1 MATGVHDDNRA
12 IIESAAT
19 TPAVRPVQPRHFQKR
34 YSGRHAVTPD
44 LIVDGSWFRDTE
56 GRNVLLRGVNLGG
69 SSKTPRTVD
78 DGRLSFVGR
87 PFPLEEADEHY
98 ARLAYWGMNVV
109 RLLVPWEAIEHS
121 APGVHDVE
129 YLDYLAAILSKA
141 LDHGISVFIDPH
153 QDVWSTAS
161 GGSGAP
167 SWTLDRVGFD
177 VFNLDASEAAL
188 FSRPGR
194 IGYKPVM
201 WHTNAYRLA
210 SATMYTLFFAGD
222 RLAPRT
228 RIGGQSAQGFLQDR
242 FIESFI
248 RVAEITNDLPNVIG
262 FGTPNEPRPGYIGL
276 ERLSD
281 RIPEDRGP
289 ALTAF
294 DAMSIPA
301 GFTKTV
307 KMFERRGADI
317 VETDDV
323 ILNRAEVSAWKHE
336 DADIWRHHGVWDID
350 SHGRPEL
357 LVDDY
362 FKNLRPFADGISPFA
377 ERYAKAIRHVH
388 PDTAIFLE
396 GAPHTAERL
405 AWHGAKPVVNASH
418 WYDIAI
424 VRSWKYDPEFT
435 IEWGTHKPVYG
446 REAVQSSYEEQVRR
460 YVTQSETELDGAP
473 TFLGEFGIP
482 FNIDD
487 SMAYRTGDFS
497 SHIEIL
503 NRYYNALDASL
514 VHATLWDYNPDN
526 TNNGGDD
533 WNECDFSV
541 FSVDQVSTAPESYAE
556 LDRGGRAVEGF
567 CRPRLVTTPGHPIKQ
582 RFDMQTRSFSLT
594 VDIEAG
600 APHPTIVYV
609 PRLQYPQ
616 GFTTTMTSGDSGWD
630 ATTQQLTWANH
641 AEGHQTISVSP
652 TLETAHE
659 SEGP

>member
-1 MATGVHDDNRA
+1 MTSELT
-12 IIESAAT
+12 I
-19 TPAVRPVQPRHFQKR
+19 
-34 YSGRHAVTPD
+34 
-44 LIVDGSWFRDTE
+44 DGAWFRDPQS
-56 GRNVLLRGVNLGG
+56 RNVLLRGVNLGG
-69 SSKTPRTVD
+69 SSKMPRTVD
-78 DGRLSFVGR
+78 EGRLSFVGR
-87 PFPLEEADEHY
+87 PFPLEEADKHF

-129 YLDYLAAILSKA
+129 YLDYLAAILAKA
-141 LDHGISVFIDPH
+141 RDHGISILIDPH

-167 SWTLDRVGFD
+167 SWTLDLAGFD
-177 VFNLDASEAAL
+177 VPNLDTSEAAL
-188 FSRPGR
+188 LSRPGR
-194 IGYKPVM
+194 VGYKPVM

-222 RLAPRT
+222 QLAPQT
-228 RIGGQSAQGFLQDR
+228 RIEGQSAQKFLQDR

-248 RVAEITNDLPNVIG
+248 CVAEITKSLPHVIG

-276 ERLSD
+276 ERLTD
-281 RIPEDRGP
+281 PIPEDRGP

-307 KMFERRGADI
+307 KMLERQGADI
-317 VETDDV
+317 VETKDLT
-323 ILNRAEVSAWKHE
+323 LNPTAVSAWKNE
-336 DADIWRHHGVWDID
+336 DADIWRQHGVWRIGSD
-350 SHGRPEL
+350 GRPEL

-362 FKNLRPFADGISPFA
+362 FRNVRAFADGLSPFA
-377 ERYAKAIRHVH
+377 ERYAQAIRQVH

-396 GAPHTAERL
+396 GTPHTTEPL

-424 VRSWKYDPEFT
+424 VRSWKYDPDFT

-446 REAVQSSYEEQVRR
+446 RKAVQSSYEEQVGR

-487 SMAYRTGDFS
+487 SVAYRTGDFS
-497 SHIEIL
+497 AHSDIL
-503 NRYYNALDASL
+503 NCYYNALDASL
-514 VHATLWDYNPDN
+514 VHATLWDYNPNN
-526 TNNGGDD
+526 TNEDGDH
-533 WNECDFSV
+533 WNECDFSI
-541 FSVDQVSTAPESYAE
+541 FSIDQITTAPEHYAE

-567 CRPRLVTTPGHPIKQ
+567 CRPRLVAAAGAPIEQ
-582 RFDMQTRSFSLT
+582 RFDRPTKSFTLT
-594 VDIEAG
+594 IDTDTG
-600 APHPTIVYV
+600 TSHPTVVYV
-609 PRLQYPQ
+609 PLLQYPD
-616 GFTTTMTSGDSGWD
+616 GFTATVTSGSSHWD
-630 ATTQQLTWANH
+630 ASTQRVIWANH
-641 AEGHQTISVSP
+641 AAGRQTLSLSPAPKIVS
-652 TLETAHE
+652 ER
-659 SEGP
+659 EGP